1 MDNKR
6 TLMSMSIIG
15 ISFLILI
22 STLTAGCHP
31 YQNLRNMR
39 KAARKGD
46 LSQVKALLES
56 ETDIEERN
64 VLASKVLYSAS
75 ATDYTDIVKFLLEN
89 EAKVNGLDGWASW
102 TPLHGAAGHGQAKV
116 VKILLANGADVNKCG
131 RGKLGVTPLYLAT
144 AKGKLGATPLYTA
157 TPKGKKEAM
166 RILLE
171 NGADP
176 DIKCESGQT
185 PLLRAVLDEQIEIA
199 DILLSCGADINREN
213 ANRGTALHVAVAL
226 DRPEIV
232 KYLLSK
238 GADVDV
244 EIGLGYTPLH
254 SAAYCN
260 RLLIARLLLENGAD
274 TTLQCDGRTPLQ
286 LARSDEF
293 RKLLQQYGATQRR

>member
-1 MDNKR
+1 MAEKMDNKR
-6 TLMSMSIIG
+6 SLMSMSIIG

-22 STLTAGCHP
+22 LTLTAGCHP
-31 YQNLRNMR
+31 YQKIRNMR

-56 ETDIEERN
+56 EPDIEERN
-64 VLASKVLYSAS
+64 VLASKALYYAS
-75 ATDYTDIVKFLLEN
+75 ATDYTEIVKFLLEN
-89 EAKVNGLDGWASW
+89 GANVHGLDKWAPW

-116 VKILLANGADVNKCG
+116 MKILLANGTDVNRCG
-131 RGKLGVTPLYLAT
+131 R
-144 AKGKLGATPLYTA
+144 GKLGATPLYTA
-157 TPKGKKEAM
+157 TAKGKMEAM

-199 DILLSCGADINREN
+199 EILLSCGADINREN